1 MINRFQQAM
10 TIVTLIQAVD
20 MLILMGVLVF
30 VLDLGLQIQI
40 IIINN
45 ASINKEVKES

>member
-1 MINRFQQAM
+1 M